1 MDTQKILPYLWFDK
15 QAEDAANLYTGIFPD
30 SRITRTDRYSK
41 AMAEAAG
48 NTEGAVLTV
57 SFELAGQ
64 SFVALNGGPY
74 FPFTPA
80 VSFSVNCASRDEI
93 DAFWAKLLPGGQVL
107 MDLDAYPFSER
118 YGWLQDKFGVSW
130 QLILS
135 EPSSH
140 VKIEPCLLFVGDQ
153 LGKAREAMDLYTSL
167 LPESGVST
175 LNLYQAGEES
185 REGTVKHARFT
196 LAGQSFVAMESD
208 YAHAF
213 TFTPAISFLIS
224 CSSQDEVDRL
234 WDALSKGGAVEQC
247 GWLRDPFGISW
258 QIVPDILDTMMHD
271 PDPVRAER
279 VAAAMLG
286 MVKLDFAGL
295 QKAYD
300 GN

>member
-15 QAEDAANLYTGIFPD
+15 QAEDAAKLYTGIFPD
-30 SRITRTDRYSK
+30 SRITRIDRYSK
-41 AMAEAAG
+41 VMAEAAG

-80 VSFSVNCASRDEI
+80 VSLSVNCATRDEI
-93 DAFWAKLLPGGQVL
+93 DTFWAKLLPGGQVL

-135 EPSSH
+135 EPLPDA
-140 VKIEPCLLFVGDQ
+140 KIKPCLLFVGDQ
-153 LGKAREAMDLYTSL
+153 MGKAKQAMNLYTSL
-167 LPESGVST
+167 LPESGVSIMD
-175 LNLYQAGEES
+175 LYQAGEAGQ
-185 REGTVKHARFT
+185 EGTVKYARFT
-196 LAGQSFVAMESD
+196 MAGQPFIAMESNLP
-208 YAHAF
+208 HQF

-224 CSSQDEVDRL
+224 CSSQDEVDSL
-234 WDALSKGGAVEQC
+234 WDALAKDGAVEQC
-247 GWLRDPFGISW
+247 GWLRDPFGVSW

-271 PDPVRAER
+271 PDPARAER

-295 QKAYD
+295 RQAYD
-300 GN
+300 GD